1 MAAAK
6 TAGWEVGRSLGG
18 VACKVAAATATE
30 STTTTSRDSNVSGP
44 VDGSC

>member
-18 VACKVAAATATE
+18 VACKVAAATSTE
-30 STTTTSRDSNVSGP
+30 STTTSRDSNVSGL